1 MLALIPLAFTYAA
14 VLLSSLVFFY
24 YGFYYGVYRPTRLFL
39 WLGYRLCYYAI
50 LAAGLYFIFV
60 QLYPHFSPDSPNQSI
75 ANGNNNEST
84 STSNGDNNESTSTS
98 TTKDGNSLRTAVAD
112 YSDVLLQLAKW
123 AVKTVARV
131 VVAVLD

>member
-1 MLALIPLAFTYAA
+1 MF
-14 VLLSSLVFFY
+14 
-24 YGFYYGVYRPTRLFL
+24 RPTRLFL

-50 LAAGLYFIFV
+50 LAAGLYFIFA
-60 QLYPHFSPDSPNQSI
+60 QLYPHFASNSPNQSI
-75 ANGNNNEST
+75 A
-84 STSNGDNNESTSTS
+84 NGDNNESTSTS
-98 TTKDGNSLRTAVAD
+98 TTKDDNGLRTAVAD